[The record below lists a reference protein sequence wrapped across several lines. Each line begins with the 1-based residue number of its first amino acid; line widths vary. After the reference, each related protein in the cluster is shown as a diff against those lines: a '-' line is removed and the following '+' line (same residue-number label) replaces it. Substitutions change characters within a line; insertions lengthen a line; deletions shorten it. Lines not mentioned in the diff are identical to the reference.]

1 VAQGEFAEL
10 VDGVVAD
17 AEVAGGGV
25 RWAGF
30 GAGLV
35 GLLWCGARWLDPR
48 CLGDREMTAD
58 DFEDNHPC
66 LGHEPRL
73 SPMTR
78 LIGVLRRCHP

>member
-1 VAQGEFAEL
+1 MQML
-10 VDGVVAD
+10 
-17 AEVAGGGV
+17 
-25 RWAGF
+25 
-30 GAGLV
+30 
-35 GLLWCGARWLDPR
+35 ARQAIDPR

-78 LIGVLRRCHP
+78 LICHLCRELTHPFAHDEQF